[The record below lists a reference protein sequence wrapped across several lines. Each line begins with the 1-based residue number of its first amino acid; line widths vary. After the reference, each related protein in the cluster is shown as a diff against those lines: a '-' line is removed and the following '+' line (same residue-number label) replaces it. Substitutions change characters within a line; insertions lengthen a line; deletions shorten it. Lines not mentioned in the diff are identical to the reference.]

1 MQLCTNFKSTPPHAQ
16 LQVVAVLG
24 HQLQFLA
31 LTQSVAVSEDSV
43 EPIGSCKRLGI
54 LNLQGTGVEVRKNI

>member
-1 MQLCTNFKSTPPHAQ
+1 M
-16 LQVVAVLG
+16 QVVAVLG

-31 LTQSVAVSEDSV
+31 LTQSVAVSEYSV
-43 EPIGSCKRLGI
+43 ESLGSCKRLGI